1 MAYLIRIFAF
11 AILAAAAVAGLA
23 LARTQVPGSEGDP
36 IVTKSYVDMKAV
48 WETRTVELN
57 TFYKLAT
64 GCEIVVAEVEG
75 GLDELSLKDANLG
88 ECKLLDLTTG
98 ERLDRMVLSVG
109 HHYLVGP
116 GKEARLTFNGSGTV
130 MTRGLAPEE

>member
-1 MAYLIRIFAF
+1 MTYLIRIFAV

-23 LARTQVPGSEGDP
+23 LAKTQVPGSEGDP
-36 IVTKSYVDMKAV
+36 IVTKSYVDMQAV
-48 WETRTVELN
+48 WETRNVEQN
-57 TFYKLAT
+57 TFYKLAP
-64 GCEIVVAEVEG
+64 GCEIVVAETAN

-98 ERLDRMVLSVG
+98 ERLDRMVLAVG

-116 GKEARLTFNGSGTV
+116 GTEARLTFNGGGAV